1 MRMAGEGERWVAREH
16 RAFALALGALALACS
31 QHEGR
36 SPSSALPPQ
45 SRVEPVVVELP
56 DSRFDGAI
64 RLASVFPW
72 LGRYS
77 LSGIQST
84 RGARLAVEDV
94 NRGGGIHGRRLKL
107 LEYRTGSYFV
117 DVLRAADV
125 ATSQGEALA
134 IIGSNDSSLSAAIA
148 GLAEARGVVQVSNVS
163 TAQDLTWDPAT
174 GADRRYVFRVCV
186 SDVVMGAQLA
196 RFAWDDLGARRV
208 AVLYEVG
215 RSYSAKLA
223 RSFVESFRDPAA
235 GRLTEELFYLPLET
249 DFRGQIEAV
258 RAFKPDLVFVPGAFT
273 DATLI
278 AIQAEALGVR
288 PTLLGADGW
297 SNPLLF
303 ERGGPSRPA
312 FHCDH
317 CFPPPSFAERYR
329 KVFGED
335 SYGCRAALAYD
346 AVLAVAAALRTLGPL
361 TDEELVSGLAGARE
375 RLRQALVAVDVQG
388 VTGAIRFDAHGDV
401 RRGLAIIRIDP
412 GPGGHVSRLYRQLE
426 ES

>member
-1 MRMAGEGERWVAREH
+1 MRMAGEGEGWVAREH
-16 RAFALALGALALACS
+16 RAFALALGAFALACS
-31 QHEGR
+31 QHDGR

-84 RGARLAVEDV
+84 RGARLAAEDV
-94 NRGGGIHGRRLKL
+94 NLRGGIHGRRLKV

-174 GADRRYVFRVCV
+174 GEDRRYVFRVCV

-196 RFAWDDLGARRV
+196 RFAWDHLGARRV

-223 RSFVESFRDPAA
+223 RSFVERFRDPAA

-249 DFRGQIEAV
+249 DFRGQ
-258 RAFKPDLVFVPGAFT
+258 DLGLEVVYQVNCKG
-273 DATLI
+273 LI
-278 AIQAEALGVR
+278 SCHGIR
-288 PTLLGADGW
+288 
-297 SNPLLF
+297 
-303 ERGGPSRPA
+303 
-312 FHCDH
+312 
-317 CFPPPSFAERYR
+317 
-329 KVFGED
+329 
-335 SYGCRAALAYD
+335 
-346 AVLAVAAALRTLGPL
+346 
-361 TDEELVSGLAGARE
+361 
-375 RLRQALVAVDVQG
+375 RL
-388 VTGAIRFDAHGDV
+388 
-401 RRGLAIIRIDP
+401 
-412 GPGGHVSRLYRQLE
+412 
-426 ES
+426 